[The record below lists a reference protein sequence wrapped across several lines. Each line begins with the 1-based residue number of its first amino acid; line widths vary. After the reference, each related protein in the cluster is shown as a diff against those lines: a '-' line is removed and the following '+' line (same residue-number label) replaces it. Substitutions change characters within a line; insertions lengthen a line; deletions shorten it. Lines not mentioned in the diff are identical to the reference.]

1 VLATTDLTDLTD
13 VIVVI
18 PDAPDRLVRA
28 LSLFRHVHSV
38 DNFFHFNVEPQ
49 NQQKRR
55 HFQRINFSEK
65 LLLFYNILEQPNV
78 NRVFQFQNS

>member
-1 VLATTDLTDLTD
+1 MLATTDLTD
-13 VIVVI
+13 VIVVVDVV
-18 PDAPDRLVRA
+18 PDAPDRLVRT

-55 HFQRINFSEK
+55 HFQRINLSEK
-65 LLLFYNILEQPNV
+65 LL
-78 NRVFQFQNS
+78 